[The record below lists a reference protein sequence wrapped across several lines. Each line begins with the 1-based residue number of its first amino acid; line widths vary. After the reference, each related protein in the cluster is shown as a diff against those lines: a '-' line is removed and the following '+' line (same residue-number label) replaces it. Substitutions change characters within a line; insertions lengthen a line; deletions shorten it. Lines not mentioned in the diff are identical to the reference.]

1 MLDYWLFPDWNRMLI
16 VTSFSI
22 LFSAIVGFLKKQ
34 TKKKHSHW
42 YKKPLLLNPTPNSI
56 KTTKTMMIILL
67 QGVHWSETVADWPR
81 GVLGLSDCHCLAITD
96 FLSELTTSAR
106 EIFFFFLLLLLLL
119 ALYLGNTF
127 FSSKENQILMTCFR
141 FWIKKKKSKTNLLT
155 ITCIVW

>member
-106 EIFFFFLLLLLLL
+106 EIFFFF
-119 ALYLGNTF
+119 F
-127 FSSKENQILMTCFR
+127 FSYFWLYILEIHF
-141 FWIKKKKSKTNLLT
+141 FPLKKIKFLWPVLDFG
-155 ITCIVW
+155 